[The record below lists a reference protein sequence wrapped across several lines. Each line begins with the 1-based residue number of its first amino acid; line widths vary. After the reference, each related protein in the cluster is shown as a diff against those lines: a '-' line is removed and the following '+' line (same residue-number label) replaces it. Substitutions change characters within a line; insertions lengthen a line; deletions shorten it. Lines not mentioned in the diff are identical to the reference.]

1 MEWYNKIVGRET
13 EKKLLHRYQ
22 DSEKSELVAL
32 YGRRRVGKTYLV
44 RCTFRDEFDF
54 SYTGMYKASK
64 SIQIRRFSKQL
75 GAKVSPS
82 DWFEAFD
89 MLRDYLL
96 SKNKEKVKV
105 FLDELP

>member
-1 MEWYNKIVGRET
+1 MEWYNKVVGRET

-54 SYTGMYKASK
+54 S
-64 SIQIRRFSKQL
+64 
-75 GAKVSPS
+75 
-82 DWFEAFD
+82 
-89 MLRDYLL
+89 
-96 SKNKEKVKV
+96 
-105 FLDELP
+105 

>member
-82 DWFEAFD
+82 DWF
-89 MLRDYLL
+89 
-96 SKNKEKVKV
+96 
-105 FLDELP
+105 